1 MGKEGRAKEWEKGEE
16 LRVGERVM
24 GGKKGMG

>member
-16 LRVGERVM
+16 LKVGERVK